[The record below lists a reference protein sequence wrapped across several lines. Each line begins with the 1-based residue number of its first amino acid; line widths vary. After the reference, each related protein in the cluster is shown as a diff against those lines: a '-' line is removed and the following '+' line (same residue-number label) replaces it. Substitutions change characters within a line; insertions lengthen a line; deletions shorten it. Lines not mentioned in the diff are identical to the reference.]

1 MMGIYWSIITSKLN
15 KTHIIMYFCDWRF
28 WVSIFPVVFT
38 SFIDHSS
45 LMTCYWVEFSHKI
58 HRSSFICGNSEDFS
72 HVSLWARWDYVGHS
86 TVLIKLPL
94 LVMIRFIKAV
104 KYTIYP
110 TGGGWKLCVFSF
122 SFFFCL
128 LFVGSDVWGRIMVSS
143 LPYLQVRIWDVIC
156 RIKQVNFLKCQVTT
170 VYNTKLLDVSFCTLW
185 TPKSWKYVCMK
196 WRLIFYKYFRIFSC
210 FSVYN
215 VFSNTLSIVC
225 LLK

>member
-122 SFFFCL
+122 SFFLPFVCRQWCVRSYYGVKFT
-128 LFVGSDVWGRIMVSS
+128 LFTSQNMRCDMQDKTGELSQMSS
-143 LPYLQVRIWDVIC
+143 NNGL
-156 RIKQVNFLKCQVTT
+156 
-170 VYNTKLLDVSFCTLW
+170 
-185 TPKSWKYVCMK
+185 
-196 WRLIFYKYFRIFSC
+196 
-210 FSVYN
+210 
-215 VFSNTLSIVC
+215 
-225 LLK
+225 